1 MYCLHACLLQFFLPL
16 RYAGFSVK
24 DIFDTFDRDASGSIS
39 VSEFCSLLRL
49 IVGNTFDKRMIFRA
63 INVLDV
69 DGDKQV
75 SFQELQLFI
84 YRVWRS
90 QIDDIVEQ
98 LRIAAS
104 EHQLYGS
111 SSRQLTI
118 SGSKVAKLV
127 KDRDAIKEA
136 LKRNYPR

>member
-1 MYCLHACLLQFFLPL
+1 M
-16 RYAGFSVK
+16 
-24 DIFDTFDRDASGSIS
+24 
-39 VSEFCSLLRL
+39 
-49 IVGNTFDKRMIFRA
+49 VGNTFDKRVIFRA

-75 SFQELQLFI
+75 SFQELHLFI

-98 LRIAAS
+98 LRIAAT
-104 EHQLYGS
+104 EHLMYGS

-127 KDRDAIKEA
+127 KDRDALKEA
-136 LKRNYPR
+136 LKRNYPRYNTTSTSSSTTATTTTTTTTIFSQP